1 MGNPDLN
8 SYVPFKVAYKPVIS
22 NKELTGGFESLNP
35 NITACNVPVNVSILL
50 LFVTKLFFMGLWE
63 LLN

>member
-1 MGNPDLN
+1 MGNPDGN

-22 NKELTGGFESLNP
+22 NKELTDGFESLDP

-50 LFVTKLFFMGLWE
+50 
-63 LLN
+63 